1 MQGIADR
8 VDLGARIN
16 ACVYYQSLINPFN
29 IDMKSELGCENL
41 FPFYPWLLLL
51 LSAFFYN
58 ESIQTQGRGN
68 YDKAAGF
75 QYVVS
80 EFYFVLPG

>member
-16 ACVYYQSLINPFN
+16 ACVYCQSLINPFN

-41 FPFYPWLLLL
+41 FLSIPGCCCRFQHFYTMKV
-51 LSAFFYN
+51 SKR
-58 ESIQTQGRGN
+58 RGGAT

>member
-8 VDLGARIN
+8 FDLSAKIN
-16 ACVYYQSLINPFN
+16 ACVYCQSLINPFN
-29 IDMKSELGCENL
+29 IDIKSELGCENL
-41 FPFYPWLLLL
+41 P
-51 LSAFFYN
+51 LSAFLYN
-58 ESIQTQGRGN
+58 ESIKTQGRGN